1 MKAINYYDNLL
12 AELLKAVKGSHPD
25 SALQSDLESDI
36 NDIKAFF
43 NEKKDLEYNDF
54 LVSFKE
60 KYGNIIKQ
68 HRETQKVKAIK
79 TIKVAAILYIITF
92 ILGVIGVIV
101 YLAQSSGSSY

>member
-1 MKAINYYDNLL
+1 MKAIYYYEKLL
-12 AELLKAVKGSHPD
+12 AELIKAVKGSYPD
-25 SALQSDLESDI
+25 GARQSDLDSDI

-92 ILGVIGVIV
+92 ILGVIGFIV
-101 YLAQSSGSSY
+101 YLVQSSGSSY

>member
-1 MKAINYYDNLL
+1 MKAFNYYDNLF
-12 AELLKAVKGSHPD
+12 AELLKAVKGSYPD
-25 SALQSDLESDI
+25 GALQSALDSDI

-43 NEKKDLEYNDF
+43 NEKKHLEYSDF

-68 HRETQKVKAIK
+68 YREAQKVKAIK

-101 YLAQSSGSSY
+101 YLLQSTSSGY

>member
-12 AELLKAVKGSHPD
+12 ADLLKAVKGSYPD
-25 SALQSDLESDI
+25 SALQSGLDSDI

-92 ILGVIGVIV
+92 ILGVIGAIMF
-101 YLAQSSGSSY
+101 LANSTSSGY